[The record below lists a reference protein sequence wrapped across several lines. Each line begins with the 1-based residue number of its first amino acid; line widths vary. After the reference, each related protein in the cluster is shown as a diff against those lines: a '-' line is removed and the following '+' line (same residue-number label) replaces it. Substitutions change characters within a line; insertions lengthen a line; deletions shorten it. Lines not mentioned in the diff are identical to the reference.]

1 MTRRLEN
8 KTALV
13 TGSTSNIGREVAVAF
28 GGEGAHV
35 IVSGRDDARGQAVV
49 ARIRDAGGK
58 ADYVHADL
66 GGAAASRALAEEAT
80 GLLGGRVDILVNN
93 AGIYPG
99 HTTLETDEEEFDRV
113 YAVNVK
119 APFFLTGAFAPRMAA
134 NGGGAI
140 VNVSTMVASF
150 GAPGMALYGSTK
162 AALELLTKAWA
173 AEYGPQGVR
182 VNAIA
187 PGPTRTPGTEPM
199 GDGLDQLAATLP
211 LGRPASADE
220 VGNAALFLGSEEA
233 SYINGAVLAVDGG
246 RTAV

>member
-1 MTRRLEN
+1 MTVEN
-8 KTALV
+8 KTVLV
-13 TGSTSNIGREVAVAF
+13 TGGTAGIGEATARAYAAAGADVVITGRDEDRGRQIVQRLV
-28 GGEGAHV
+28 GEG
-35 IVSGRDDARGQAVV
+35 GRARFV
-49 ARIRDAGGK
+49 R
-58 ADYVHADL
+58 ADL
-66 GGAAASRALAEEAT
+66 ESSDDLQRLTEEA
-80 GLLGGRVDILVNN
+80 GDVDVLVNN
-93 AGIYPG
+93 AGAFPFG
-99 HTTLETDEEEFDRV
+99 ATHDVDNALFDST
-113 YAVNVK
+113 YALNVK

-140 VNVSTMVASF
+140 VNVTTMVASF
-150 GAPGMALYGSTK
+150 GMSGMALYGSTK

-199 GDGLDQLAATLP
+199 GDGLDQLATTLP
-211 LGRPASADE
+211 LGRPADAE
-220 VGNAALFLGSEEA
+220 EIAAAALFLGSEEA

>member
-1 MTRRLEN
+1 MTVKD
-8 KTALV
+8 KTVLV
-13 TGSTSNIGREVAVAF
+13 TGGTSGIGEATARAYAAAGADVVITGRDESRGREIV
-28 GGEGAHV
+28 ESLTQQGA
-35 IVSGRDDARGQAVV
+35 RARFV
-49 ARIRDAGGK
+49 R
-58 ADYVHADL
+58 ADL
-66 GGAAASRALAEEAT
+66 ERFEDVQRLAAE
-80 GLLGGRVDILVNN
+80 VDHVDVLVNN
-93 AGIYPG
+93 AGVFPFG
-99 HTTLETDEEEFDRV
+99 ATHEANGELFDAT

-150 GAPGMALYGSTK
+150 GAAGMALYGSTK

-199 GDGLDQLAATLP
+199 GDALDQIAATLP
-211 LGRPASADE
+211 LGRPATSEE
-220 VGNAALFLGSEEA
+220 VANAALYLGSDEA
-233 SYINGAVLAVDGG
+233 SYVNGAILAVDGG

>member
-1 MTRRLEN
+1 MTVQN
-8 KTALV
+8 KTVLV
-13 TGSTSNIGREVAVAF
+13 TGGTAGIGEATARAYAAAGADVVLIGRDVDRGRKIVDSIAKA
-28 GGEGAHV
+28 GA
-35 IVSGRDDARGQAVV
+35 SARF
-49 ARIRDAGGK
+49 IP
-58 ADYVHADL
+58 ADL
-66 GGAAASRALAEEAT
+66 ENVEEVQRLT
-80 GLLGGRVDILVNN
+80 EEVGDVDVLVNN
-93 AGIYPG
+93 AGAFPFG
-99 HTTLETDEEEFDRV
+99 ATHEVDSQLFDST
-113 YAVNVK
+113 YALNVK
-119 APFFLTGAFAPRMAA
+119 APFFLTGAYAPRMAA

-140 VNVSTMVASF
+140 VNVTTMVAGF

-211 LGRPASADE
+211 LGRPADAE
-220 VGNAALFLGSEEA
+220 EIANAALFLGSDEA

-246 RTAV
+246 RRAV